1 LNKKILIAASNYWTS
16 PYQVGSHHYARLFA
30 KNGWEVL
37 FISDPISPLHF
48 LMKNKNQLKERYSI
62 YKGEI
67 SSGTSNIKIY
77 VPMALITP
85 NEKPLFNSNFAAF
98 KWSKLTFPNLKKY
111 IENAGF
117 GEVDILWFDSVLQSS
132 LIDEIKYTKS
142 ILRLADRIESFKKI
156 SPGLIKAADKLKD
169 KADIII
175 YAAKSLEDYV
185 KNYKTK
191 SFFVPNGVDFSHF
204 LGGSAGFVP
213 EDLKSIPKPI
223 AIYIGAINEWFGFDL
238 LFDVCKK
245 CYDVSFIIIG
255 EPSVDISKLK
265 DLPNIYFLGKKPYNS
280 IPDYLYNSDV
290 GIIPFNINHP
300 VVDTVNPIKLY
311 EYMACGLPVVSVF
324 WQELKLLSSPAFL
337 AGSADDFAAKI
348 YGATSSGK
356 KEEYIDFAKKNSW
369 DKRIEEIIRIYNN

>member
-67 SSGTSNIKIY
+67 SSGISNIKIY

-98 KWSKLTFPNLKKY
+98 KWNKLTFPNLKKY

-117 GEVDILWFDSVLQSS
+117 GEVDILWFDSVLQSF
-132 LIDEIKYTKS
+132 LIDEIKYKKS

-204 LGGSAGFVP
+204 LGRSAGSIP

-223 AIYIGAINEWFGFDL
+223 AIYIGAIDEWFGFDL

-245 CYDVSFIIIG
+245 CHDVSFVIIG
-255 EPSVDISKLK
+255 EPSVNISKLK
-265 DLPNIYFLGKKPYNS
+265 DLPNLYFLGKKPYNS

-311 EYMACGLPVVSVF
+311 EYMACGLPVVSVS
-324 WQELKLLSSPAFL
+324 WQELKLLASPAFL

-348 YGATSSGK
+348 YSATSSGK
-356 KEEYIDFAKKNSW
+356 KKEYIDFAKKNSW
-369 DKRIEEIIRIYNN
+369 DKRFEEIIRIYNN